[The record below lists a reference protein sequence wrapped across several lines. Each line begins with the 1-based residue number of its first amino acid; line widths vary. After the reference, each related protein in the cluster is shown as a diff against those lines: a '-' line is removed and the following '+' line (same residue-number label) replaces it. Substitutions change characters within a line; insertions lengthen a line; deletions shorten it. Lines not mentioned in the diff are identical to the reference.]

1 MVMMPVPGD
10 VMMETNGYSDRRTIR
25 VTLACMDCILIVVGV
40 FASEFLIF
48 GETGRYYS
56 INEISVWR
64 IVAFVLAIQI
74 PFYWFELYKL
84 IYLRDKKKMALRLLG
99 SLVFS
104 LLLLAILSYSVPY
117 LSIRRAV
124 AAVTIAVIF
133 VLTLSLRYL
142 FAVLFRELIKERIL
156 IVGSGKLSQTI
167 VKDINGNGR
176 DSYEIVGFV
185 EE

>member
-1 MVMMPVPGD
+1 MPGNVK
-10 VMMETNGYSDRRTIR
+10 MQSNGYSNRRTLR
-25 VTLACMDCILIVVGV
+25 VILAGLDCLLIVLGV

-64 IVAFVLAIQI
+64 IIAFVLAIQI
-74 PFYWFELYKL
+74 PLYYFELYRL
-84 IYLRDKKKMALRLLG
+84 IYLREKKRMPLRLLG
-99 SLVFS
+99 SLALSF
-104 LLLLAILSYSVPY
+104 LLLAILSYSVPY

-124 AAVTIAVIF
+124 AAVTIAVVF

-142 FAVLFRELIKERIL
+142 FAVLFREMIKERIL
-156 IVGSGKLSQTI
+156 IVGSGTLSQTI
-167 VKDINGNGR
+167 VKDINQNGR

-185 EE
+185 KE